1 MSSRSLW
8 ILRVTLVA
16 ALSVVPALAGPVL
29 ISAYP
34 WGSNSDTAIMDAV
47 FGAGNYTVYDSFA
60 AATPGT
66 IFTPGT
72 NFVWLEGGSGTDVDW
87 NSYVTSNAAT
97 ILSWVNAGG
106 RLLLMSAGSST
117 QTTTLGPGA
126 LTFDGSNYYA
136 CGTLTAAGV
145 AAFPTTAASQ
155 CGNYLAHDSVT
166 GSGLTAFME
175 SGATAILAGTG
186 YGAGYIMYSGLTD
199 YQWHYNGSSL
209 LENVVAFTAG
219 DIAAVPEPG
228 TATMLGAG
236 LLLAAA
242 GLIRR
247 QRNRA

>member
-1 MSSRSLW
+1 MSAARLW
-8 ILRVTLVA
+8 VVRGVLVA
-16 ALSVVPALAGPVL
+16 LLSVVPALAGPVL

-34 WGSNSDTAIMDAV
+34 WGSNTDTTIMDAV
-47 FGAGNYTVYDSFA
+47 FGAGNYAVYDSFA

-72 NFVWLEGGSGTDVDW
+72 NFVWLEGGAGTDVDW
-87 NSYVTSNAAT
+87 NSYVTSNAAA

-106 RLLLMSAGSST
+106 RLLLMSAGGSA
-117 QTTTLGPGA
+117 QTTTLGPGS
-126 LTFDGSNYYA
+126 LTYDGVTDYP
-136 CGTLTAAGV
+136 CGTLTAAGI

-166 GSGLTAFME
+166 GSGLTVFME

-186 YGAGYIMYSGLTD
+186 YGTGYVMYSGLTN
-199 YQWHYNGSSL
+199 YQWHTDGPSL

-219 DIAAVPEPG
+219 DLAAIPEPG
-228 TATMLGAG
+228 TAAMLGAG

-242 GLIRR
+242 GLIRKR
-247 QRNRA
+247 RSRA